1 MIFLIDHNLKGHA
14 LVLFGA
20 IATQGWLDIVPM
32 QFVTFAEMD
41 LLIDS
46 DDRTVW
52 RLAQEN
58 QMILLT
64 ANRSMKGKDSLE
76 QVMREE
82 NTSESLP
89 VITVSNADRLEVGA
103 LKVLL
108 KSCLILIPI
117 EVRGESSFRSILK
130 TLVDRVCSDRQH
142 GITTLLQRTDKVAG
156 VAAKVVSSR

>member
-14 LVLFGA
+14 LVFFGA
-20 IATQGWLDIVPM
+20 IATQGWLDIVPI
-32 QFVTFAEMD
+32 QFVMFAEMD
-41 LLIDS
+41 LSINS

-89 VITVSNADRLEVGA
+89 VITVSNADRLLNDSEYRGRCIESLVEIVLDIHTYRGA
-103 LKVLL
+103 RR
-108 KSCLILIPI
+108 IFIP
-117 EVRGESSFRSILK
+117 
-130 TLVDRVCSDRQH
+130 
-142 GITTLLQRTDKVAG
+142 
-156 VAAKVVSSR
+156 

>member
-14 LVLFGA
+14 LVFLGA

-41 LLIDS
+41 LSINS

-52 RLAQEN
+52 RLAQAN
-58 QMILLT
+58 QMILIT

-82 NTSESLP
+82 NTPTSLP
-89 VITVSNADRLEVGA
+89 VVTIGNIERLLAEPDYRDRCVN
-103 LKVLL
+103 
-108 KSCLILIPI
+108 
-117 EVRGESSFRSILK
+117 R
-130 TLVDRVCSDRQH
+130 LVD
-142 GITTLLQRTDKVAG
+142 I
-156 VAAKVVSSR
+156 VVNIEDYQGARRIFIP

>member
-1 MIFLIDHNLKGHA
+1 MIFLIDHNLKGHS
-14 LVLFGA
+14 LVFFGT
-20 IATQGWLDIVPM
+20 IASQGWLDIVPI
-32 QFVTFAEMD
+32 QFVTFTDVD
-41 LLIDS
+41 LSIDS

-89 VITVSNADRLEVGA
+89 VITISNADRLLNDSEYRGRCVESLVEIVLDIDTYRGA
-103 LKVLL
+103 RR
-108 KSCLILIPI
+108 IFIP
-117 EVRGESSFRSILK
+117 
-130 TLVDRVCSDRQH
+130 
-142 GITTLLQRTDKVAG
+142 
-156 VAAKVVSSR
+156 